1 MKIDEIIRGKVNDEI
16 ISENNSED
24 EIKSEVE
31 ISQEE
36 QEQIERISQLAKQLN
51 ISIEKAKKI

>member
-1 MKIDEIIRGKVNDEI
+1 MKIDEIIRGKVNDET

-24 EIKSEVE
+24 EIHTEIE
-31 ISQEE
+31 ISKEE
-36 QEQIERISQLAKQLN
+36 QEQIDRINQLAQQLN

>member
-24 EIKSEVE
+24 EIHTEIE
-31 ISQEE
+31 ISREE
-36 QEQIERISQLAKQLN
+36 QE
-51 ISIEKAKKI
+51 

>member
-1 MKIDEIIRGKVNDEI
+1 MKIDEIIRGKVNDET

-31 ISQEE
+31 IS
-36 QEQIERISQLAKQLN
+36 
-51 ISIEKAKKI
+51 